1 MTRHTVGTRE
11 EWRTARCSVADGPLL
26 VGLAIASRRC
36 ESDTKE
42 ERR

>member
-26 VGLAIASRRC
+26 VGPCYHLPAMR
-36 ESDTKE
+36 K
-42 ERR
+42 